1 MKWNTKILIIW
12 ISLIL
17 FISGFFILLNGDI
30 QLKTVQFDNFDIS
43 GNVVTTNNQCPNVL
57 IKNGNDILLYNN
69 NDKNKDIEPIKFK
82 DLDQYSD
89 YLEEQYKK
97 GYNCPVLFLQKET
110 DVQNKDVYRIR
121 QSPFYIE
128 GGLPALPIQFHDNS
142 KPLKI
147 VDASRESGYNTNMY
161 PGFDPYGFDNG
172 RFTEL
177 DMIHDSTSK
186 NPSGSINPAD
196 PNWLGVISTQNA
208 VDKGVFKD
216 NEVRKVIYPMVTPL
230 QII

>member
-1 MKWNTKILIIW
+1 MKWNTKILIVW

-17 FISGFFILLNGDI
+17 FVSGFFILLNGDI
-30 QLKTVQFDNFDIS
+30 QLKSVQFDNFDIS
-43 GNVVTTNNQCPNVL
+43 GNVVTTNDECPNVL

-69 NDKNKDIEPIKFK
+69 NDKNKGIDPIKFK

-89 YLEEQYKK
+89 YLEEQHKK
-97 GYNCPVLFLQKET
+97 GNNCPVLFLQKET
-110 DVQNKDVYRIR
+110 DIQNKDVYRIR

-177 DMIHDSTSK
+177 DVIHDSTSK
-186 NPSGSINPAD
+186 NPSGSVNPAD

-208 VDKGVFKD
+208 VDKGAFKD
-216 NEVRKVIYPMVTPL
+216 NEVRKVMYPKVTPL
-230 QII
+230 QIV